1 MLRYEHSLDYP
12 DGTNIILIRQRQE
25 GQGREE
31 EVTMDAKVGGI
42 CGLEPRD
49 AGGL

>member
-1 MLRYEHSLDYP
+1 MDYP
-12 DGTNIILIRQRQE
+12 DGTNIITNILIRQRQE

-42 CGLEPRD
+42 CGLELRD